1 MKDRTLRVM
10 YQVLLLLMQYAP
22 YGHQMKRRFA
32 KAMSDKNI
40 FEKAKDMI
48 GNVTKF
54 QKQSKLKAGYLECD
68 EFKDSNYEEGYFCYN
83 CIYWMD
89 TSGGKCMI
97 VEDEG
102 PDIFGKTSG
111 VIAPHGCCNG
121 YEANYDKIHDT
132 RKDTTSTTTTTT
144 TTTAADSTSTTTTDT

>member
-1 MKDRTLRVM
+1 
-10 YQVLLLLMQYAP
+10 MQYAP

-132 RKDTTSTTTTTT
+132 RKDTTSTTATTTTTT
-144 TTTAADSTSTTTTDT
+144 TTTAADSTSTTDT

>member
-68 EFKDSNYEEGYFCYN
+68 EFKDSNYEKGYFCYN